1 MKSFYL
7 KTIPLKDGDKLLTIF
22 GDATCITI
30 KMDGWGFNDL
40 HLIGY
45 TRKSVLGFLA
55 LWARNQAGVWGKTPY
70 PKEITDIIGY
80 LRYRRYRDDF

>member
-1 MKSFYL
+1 MKSY
-7 KTIPLKDGDKLLTIF
+7 KITSIRLKDDDEIITIY

-45 TRKSVLGFLA
+45 TRKSVQQFLA
-55 LWARNQAGVWGKTPY
+55 LWGRNQAGDWNQASASV
-70 PKEITDIIGY
+70 EITKIIGY